1 MFFSPFVFVLAL
13 VLGIPIARALATRIA
28 RGQPSLPADEIRR
41 LRQELLEAAEQ
52 HAHDSDQ
59 RVLELEDRVEF
70 LEKLLQA
77 PRSPPPIAPPG
88 GPSVKV

>member
-1 MFFSPFVFVLAL
+1 MPEVFIFVLLIIFGA
-13 VLGIPIARALATRIA
+13 PIAKAIAARIA
-28 RGQPSLPADEIRR
+28 RGQAELPGDAVAR

-52 HAHDSDQ
+52 HAHESDK

-77 PRSPPPIAPPG
+77 PKSPPPLAPPG
-88 GPSVKV
+88 GPPVNA